1 MGFYPSF
8 GMTSPRVSIQRSPSF
23 VSSKK
28 WFLGL
33 GKRYG
38 GLLWKLAIACHPDRK
53 RLDAILWA
61 LAKYGGPECAYNSTG
76 YFCIGQFNVRK
87 YWGMI
92 QRNSTRYLF
101 FNFELKQLCVL
112 HKEGEDIYSL
122 VPFRGGQKFLDINS
136 ATVTITSKWM
146 QFRDTTGAELE
157 IRPSQNKITGP
168 VAHTLTQYFRYLRA
182 PDVDGVVL
190 YHPGITSPRMFR
202 NVKPVRYIWHNVEK
216 NKNTS
221 CLSKSTW
228 DSFQKQVANGAIHRA
243 LS

>member
-1 MGFYPSF
+1 
-8 GMTSPRVSIQRSPSF
+8 MTSPRMSIRRSPSF

-87 YWGMI
+87 NWGMI
-92 QRNSTRYLF
+92 QRNSIRYLF

-112 HKEGEDIYSL
+112 HKEDQDKYSL
-122 VPFRGGQKFLDINS
+122 VPFRGDQKFLDMTSHS
-136 ATVTITSKWM
+136 ANITITSKWV
-146 QFRDTTGAELE
+146 QIRDKTGAKLE
-157 IRPSQNKITGP
+157 IRPSPTKISWP
-168 VAHTLTQYFRYLRA
+168 VAISLKEYFQYLQGS
-182 PDVDGVVL
+182 DVDGVVV
-190 YHPGITSPRMFR
+190 YHPGIDSPRMFK

-216 NKNTS
+216 NRNTS

-228 DSFQKQVANGAIHRA
+228 DSFQKQWPTVRSIER
-243 LS
+243 